1 MTAEQKELY
10 EKFMDNRNEFDS
22 LAEARVLEYDFKI
35 VAKFVLEMWIG

>member
-1 MTAEQKELY
+1 MTAEQKDLY

-22 LAEARVLEYDFKI
+22 LAEARVSEYGFKL